1 MLTTVPSVFH
11 GGVNDVLLAAL
22 AVAVADWRA
31 ARGRGGGA
39 VLVDVEGHGREP
51 SDSGADVS
59 RTVGWF
65 TSITPAR
72 IDAGPLSLAEVA
84 AGGPAAG
91 ELVKRV
97 KEQLRAVPGD
107 PLDFGLLRYLN
118 PETAPALAGLP
129 VPQIGFNYLG
139 RHMAGTPNETGDWQP
154 APGGL
159 GELAVVPGGDL
170 GVVDAQ
176 SPAAHVLE
184 VAALARESAN
194 GPELV
199 VSLAWPGDLLEP
211 GAAAELADRWMAAL
225 GGIAAHAGQRG
236 AGGHSPSDFPLVRLS
251 QQQVGE
257 LEATVGALADIW
269 PLSPLQEGL
278 LFHAQYDEQGPDV
291 YLVQHVLEL
300 SGPLDLEM
308 LRASGQALL
317 KRHPNLRACFRQPAG
332 LDGPVQVI
340 PAHAELPWRVADVSA
355 ADDVTGAAAE
365 VAGRDRARFDPGVAP
380 LLRMTVVVLGPER
393 HQAVLTSHHILADG
407 WSMPVLVAELL
418 AIYRAGGNAGPLA
431 PVTPYRDYLAWLAA
445 QDKDVARET
454 WTRAL
459 AGVDGPTLLA
469 PAAQG
474 RPPVPP
480 DAVTVALDAKLG
492 ASLQER
498 ARGLGVTLN
507 TVMQGAWALLA
518 GRLTGRDD
526 VVFGVTVAGRPAE
539 LAGAESML
547 GLFINTVPARV
558 QLDPG
563 AAVTATLAT
572 LQNQQ
577 AELLDHQY
585 LGLAEIQ
592 KLAGHPVLFDT
603 LIVFENYPAIP
614 DTDSRGLRVTG
625 LNGRSAAHY
634 PLTLAVFPG
643 TPLRLRLSYRPDL
656 LDPPAAERLAG
667 RLVRVLAQVAADPG
681 TQVSRIEV
689 LDPAERRQLVAG
701 WNDTSAA
708 VPDLTLAGLFEAQA
722 ALAPDAVAVAGRGMA
737 LTYAGLNARANQ
749 LAWLLKARG
758 AGPERVVALAFG
770 RSAELVV
777 AVLAV
782 AKAGA
787 AYLPVDPGYPPERI
801 TFMLSDAAPVLLV
814 TTGLIGAEL
823 PAAGPERLV
832 VDDPAIA
839 AEVVGYPADSPGQAG
854 IRPGHPAYV
863 IYTSGSTGRP
873 KGVVVSHA
881 GIASLASV
889 LPERMGL
896 GPGARVLQF
905 ASPSFDS
912 SFLELCMALL
922 TGAALASAGGGRV
935 LPGEPLGRAVA
946 ELGVTHI
953 KVPPTA
959 LAVTPVAMLPERLT
973 VVVAGEACPPEL
985 AAVWSP
991 GRRMVNAYGPTETT
1005 VCPAMSAPLAAG
1017 GVVAIGRPGANTRV
1031 FVLDRWLAPAP
1042 VGVEG
1047 ELYVAGVQLARGY
1060 LKRPGLTSERFV
1072 ACPFGSGDRMYR
1084 TGDLAKWTAD
1094 GELVFAGRA
1103 DDQVKIRGFRVE
1115 PGEVEAVLAACPG
1128 LAHAAVVAR
1137 EDQPGHRQLAGY
1149 VVPAPGQVVDP
1160 AAVRQFAAARLPEY
1174 MLPSAVLVLDALPV
1188 TANGKLDRAAL
1199 PAPRF
1204 STDGRGPGSAVE
1216 EVVCSLFA
1224 EVLGVEARAADS
1236 FFDLGG
1242 DSLLAMQLISRVRAV
1257 LDAEVDIRAL
1267 FAAPTPAGIAA
1278 AAAASVT
1285 GAARAPLRVMARP
1298 GRVPLSF
1305 AQWRMWF
1312 LNQLDEAQSAY
1323 NIPVAVALD
1332 GTLDRDALQ
1341 QALADVAARH
1351 EVLRT
1356 IFPHREGVPWQ
1367 EILEPQAGS
1376 PPLAVRE
1383 VSDEQLADAMAE
1395 TIRQTFDLTAE
1406 VPWRAQLLVSRPGR
1420 QVLVLVVQHIAGD
1433 RWSMDVLARDLSAA
1447 YAARRAGSAPGWPRL
1462 PVQYADYA
1470 LWQRAVLGSDDDP
1483 ESVISAQLAYWRQAL
1498 DELPAELAL
1507 PADRP
1512 RPAVASHR
1520 GATVGLRVG
1529 PDTHAG
1535 LVAAA
1540 RAGRATVFMVV
1551 QAGLAVLL
1559 ARLGAG
1565 CDIPVGVPVA
1575 GRGDVALD
1583 DLAGFFVNTLVL
1595 RTDLGGDPP
1604 LATVIARVRRVAL
1617 AAYAHQDLPFER
1629 LVDMLHPERSLAR
1642 HPLFQTMLSVQA
1654 IAPARWDLPGLDVSP
1669 VPAAAAAA
1677 RFDLLFAMNERRGAA
1692 GVTAGLD
1699 GSLEYACDLFD
1710 GATAGQ
1716 FAARLIRV
1724 LEALAA
1730 DPGLTVSQVD
1740 ILDADER
1747 RQLVAGWNDS
1757 AAPVPEGTVAGLFE
1771 SAVAARP
1778 DAVALVCGQQAW
1790 TYAELD
1796 AWASRLARHLARA
1809 GAGPERVVAV
1819 AVERSAVMVAAVLAV
1834 LKCAAAYLP
1843 VDLGYPAERI
1853 AFMLADAGPALV
1865 VTTTAAARRLP
1876 ESGPAR
1882 MLADDLALADDLV
1895 VAGGA
1900 GQAPDRAPVSGGHA
1914 AYVIYTSG
1922 STGVP
1927 KGVVVTQD
1935 SVLNLAAWAATTL
1948 GAGGLGRVL
1957 AATSLSFDV
1966 SVFELVVP
1974 LLTGG
1979 CIEVTAD
1986 VLAAARRPGGW
1997 SGSLLSAVPSALAG
2011 LVASGDLGL
2020 AADVVILAGEA
2031 LPRWLTERLRTALP
2045 GARVANIYGPTEA
2058 TVYAAAWFAGDEI
2071 PAGPVV
2077 PVGRPLANTQLF
2089 VLDGWL
2095 GPVPAGVTGELY
2107 IAGAGLARGYLGR
2120 AGLTAERFVA
2130 CPFEPRRRMYR
2141 TGDLA
2146 RWTPDGD
2153 LVFCGRADDQVK
2165 VRGFRVEPGEV
2176 EAVLAACPGVARA
2189 VVVARED
2196 QLGRRLLAG
2205 YVLPEAGQAVD
2216 PAQVRQFVAGRLP
2229 DYMVP
2234 TAVIALDALPMTPSG
2249 KLDRAALPAPQFA
2262 GGAGREP
2269 RSAQEELWCSLFT
2282 QVLGMEQ
2289 IGAED
2294 GFFDLGGDSI
2304 LSMLLVAAAR
2314 RAGLLVTPRQVFQ
2327 LQTPAAL
2334 AGAAAPVPQRRA
2346 EPEDADAGAGPVALT
2361 PVTCWLAERGPLVP
2375 QFCQSMVVGVPPEL
2389 GLQPLTAAVQALV
2402 DHHDALRLI
2411 WSEHDGRWQLHTR
2424 TQGGVPA
2431 AGWVRRVPGADAA
2444 AEVVAAAGRL
2454 DPAAGV
2460 MAQVTW
2466 LDAGPQVPGRLV
2478 VVVHHL
2484 AIDGVSW
2491 RVLIPDLAAAW
2502 SAAAAGR
2509 APVLEPVGT
2518 SFRQWTALLTRRAAD
2533 PAITGQLPA
2542 WTAILR
2548 GGDVPLAS
2556 RPLDCAGE
2564 SAAGM
2569 DRMSLRVPAAVGST
2583 VLTTVPAM
2591 FHGGVNDVLL
2601 AALAVAVT
2609 DWRAGRGLGGGPVL
2623 VDIEGHGRDAGNE
2636 AVDLSRTVGWFTSI
2650 TPVRLDPGG
2659 VGLGEVAAGGAA
2671 AGALVKRVKEQL
2683 RAVPGDG
2690 LGFGL
2695 LRYLNP
2701 ETAPVL
2707 AALPV
2712 PQIGFNYLGR
2722 HLTGPPVPGGVWRPA
2737 PAEDGDGLGVVDAGL
2752 QPGHVLEVSALVR
2765 ESAGGPELML
2775 SLAWPQ
2781 DLLKHAEVAA
2791 LAQRWVA
2798 ALAGI
2803 AVHATRPGVGG
2814 HSPSDFPLVSVTQQV
2829 VEELEA
2835 AVGPVADVW
2844 PPSPL
2849 QEGLLFHALYDAQG
2863 PDVYL
2868 VQHVLELT
2876 GPLDLGVLRAAGQA
2890 MLERHPN
2897 LKASFREPAG
2907 LGAPVQVIPARTEL
2921 PWRVADV
2928 SGTTDVRAA
2937 AAEVAE
2943 RDRVRF
2949 DLTVAPL
2956 LRMTVVVLG
2965 PGRHHLVLTCHHILA
2980 DGWSMPVL
2988 TGELLAIY
2996 RAGGD
3001 AGGLAP
3007 VTPYRDYL
3015 AWLAEQD
3022 TGAARA
3028 AWVQALAG
3036 LDGPTLLAPAARDRT
3051 PVPPDAVTVAVG
3063 AGLDTALRQRA
3074 RALGVTLN
3082 TVLQG
3087 AWGLLAGRLTG
3098 RADVVFGITVAG
3110 RPAEL
3115 PGAESML
3122 GLFINTVPARVR
3134 LDPGVPVS
3142 EVLAELQDQ
3151 QAALFGYQYL
3161 GLAEIHKL
3169 AGHPVLFDT
3178 LLVFENYPPVPS
3190 GGDELGVTRLAG
3202 RSAGHYPLMLAVV
3215 PGAGLRLRLSYRPD
3229 VLDASTAQTVAGRLV
3244 RVLEQVAADPDV
3256 LVGRV
3261 NLLDPDERRQLVT
3274 GWNDTAADLP
3284 ERTLSELFEGAAAR
3298 SPDSVALV
3306 CGQQAWTY
3314 TGLDARASRL
3324 ARYLAGEGAGPGQVV
3339 AVAMERSAA
3348 MVAALLAV
3356 LKTGAAYLPVDPG
3369 YPAGRIAFLLADGCP
3384 ALMLTTAAVAG
3395 RLPAGGPRRVL
3406 ADDPATTAQVA
3417 AARGDRDRLT
3427 QAAGLSA
3434 YVTYTSGSTGVPKG
3448 VVVAHRGLVN
3458 RLAWMQREYQLAAG
3472 ERVLHKAPLGFDASV
3487 WELFWPL
3494 GTGGCVVVARP
3505 GGQQDP
3511 EYLSGLIER
3520 ERVNV
3525 AHFVP
3530 SMLSVFLDAG
3540 HRGPGVALR
3549 AVVCGGE
3556 ELPAR
3561 VRDRFA
3567 ALWPGVALHSFY
3579 GPTETTV
3586 AVTATRCRAGD
3597 GAVVPIGRPGSN
3609 TAVFVLDGWL
3619 APVPAGVTGELYVA
3633 GVQLARGYLNRP
3645 GLTAQ
3650 RFVASPFRA
3659 GERMYRTGD
3668 LARWTAGG
3676 EMVFCGRADDQV
3688 KIRGFRVEPGEVEAV
3703 LAACPGVARAAVMA
3717 REDQPGHRLLAGY
3730 VVPTPDQVVDPAAVR
3745 EHAAARLPDYMVPAV
3760 VVVIDQLPV
3769 TPSGKLDRAALP
3781 APQFG
3786 GGGQEPGS
3794 AVQEVVCSLFA
3805 EVLGVAQVGARDSF
3819 FDLGGDSLLAM
3830 QLISRVRG
3838 VLGADIDI
3846 RALFAAPTPAGIT
3859 AVAADAGAAPVP
3871 LQAVARPERVPLSFA
3886 QWRMWFLNQ
3895 LDEGRAVY
3903 NVPVAVWLDGL
3914 VDRSALE
3921 SALADV
3927 AARHEVLRTIFP
3939 HAGGV
3944 PWQQILDPVQ
3954 GRPVL
3959 AIREVGDQDPVDAI
3973 AEVASRG
3980 FDLTAELP
3988 WRAELLV
3995 CGAGR
4000 QMLVLV
4006 LQHIAGDGWST
4017 GVLARDLS
4025 AAYAARRASLAPGW
4039 APLPVQY
4046 ADYALW
4052 QRSVLGSEDDPES
4065 VISGQLAYWR
4075 QALAGLPAELDLPA
4089 DRLRPA
4095 VASHRGAA
4103 VGLRVGPVTHAGLVA
4118 AARAGRATVSM
4129 VAQAGLAVLLARLG
4143 AGCDIPLGVPVAGRG
4158 DVALDD
4164 LAGFFVNTLVL
4175 RTDVSGDPPLAAVIG
4190 RARQVAV
4197 DAYAHQD
4204 VPFERLVE
4212 MLHPDRSLA
4221 RHPLFQVMLSVQNLP
4236 APRWDLPGLN
4246 ASPAPV
4252 ALAVARFDL
4261 SVTLRETRGEDGTP
4275 AGLDG
4280 SVQYARDLFDEATA
4294 GQVAGR
4300 LVRVLEALAADPG
4313 VPVSRVEILDPAERR
4328 QLVAG
4333 WNDTA
4338 APVPDVPLGGLFAGQ
4353 VAARPDAVALV
4364 CGDQAWTYAGLDAW
4378 ASRLAGYLTGLGAAP
4393 ERIVAVAVERSAA
4406 MVAAVLAVLKTG
4418 AAYLPVDP
4426 GYPAERIAF
4435 LLADAHPALVV
4446 TSTTVARRLPAGG
4459 PARVLADD
4467 LPVAG
4472 DAVAPP
4478 VVTPAGPVAVRAG
4491 HPAYVIYTSGSTG
4504 TPKGVAVAH
4513 AAVVNRLTWM
4523 QDQYQLGAEERV
4535 LHKTPL
4541 GFDVSVWELW
4551 WPLSVGGCL
4560 VLARPGGQQ
4569 DPEYLAALIEREHVT
4584 TAHFVP
4590 SMLAAFLAGL
4600 EAGRCA
4606 GLARVVCSGEA
4617 LAPELAAQAGERL
4630 AGVLHNLYGPTETAV
4645 DVTFW
4650 QCPRD
4655 GGGVVAIGRPV
4666 ANTAMFVLDQW
4677 LAPVPAGVAGEL
4689 YVAGVQLARGYLGQ
4703 PALTAQRFVACPFAA
4718 GERMYRTCDLAR
4730 WTAAGDLVYAGR
4742 ADDQVKIRGFRV
4754 EPGEVEAVLAGC
4766 AGVGRVAVAVREDQ
4780 PGHKLLAGYVVREP
4794 GQVVDPA
4801 AVREYAA
4808 GLLPDYMVPAA
4819 VLVLDELP
4827 VTANG
4832 KLDRAALPAP
4842 QFAGAGGRGP
4852 QSAREE
4858 LWCSLFADV
4867 LGVAAVGAEDG
4878 FFDLGGDSI
4887 LSMLLVV
4894 AARRAGQ
4901 VVSPRQ
4907 VFQLQTPAALAVAA
4921 EPAAQ
4926 PSSELTD
4933 AGAGPVELTPV
4944 VCWLAGRGALAAGFC
4959 QSMVVSVPPDLGVE
4973 PLAAAVRAVVDRHDA
4988 LRMIWSQDAD
4998 GGWQLRTRAAG
5009 EVPVAGWVRRVPG
5022 GDAGPE
5028 VAAAAG
5034 RLDPASGVMAQV
5046 TWLDDGP
5053 GVPGRLVVV
5062 VHHLAVDGVSWRVLI
5077 PDLAAAWAAAAAGR
5091 TPALEPVGVSFRQ
5104 WAGLLARR
5112 AQDPAITAELPAWT
5126 AVLDGGDVPLAARA
5140 LDPDADTT
5148 AAMSRVSRTAGSAVT
5163 EAVLTRVPS
5172 VFHGGVNDVL
5182 LAALA
5187 VAVADWRARRG
5198 LAGGPVLVDVEGHGR
5213 QAGADGVDLSRTV
5226 GWFTS
5231 IAPVRLDPG
5240 AAGLRAVASGGA
5252 AARDLVKR
5260 VKEQLRAVPGDG
5272 LGFGLLRYLNAE
5284 TGPVLAGLPVPQI
5297 GFNYLGRH
5305 MAGSPSPGGAWQ
5317 AVPAPVEAAGRG
5329 AGHGGDGGAGVSAAH
5344 VLEVNARVRESA
5356 DGPELVVSLAWPQ
5369 GLLEHAD
5376 VAALADGWLAALG
5389 GIVAHA
5395 ERPGAG
5401 GHSPSDFPLVP
5412 VSQQQVLELE
5422 DAVGAL
5428 ADVWPMSPLQE
5439 GLLFHAQFD
5448 AQGQDVYLVQN
5459 VLELDGPLDL
5469 AVMRAAGQSLLERH
5483 PNLRACFRQLASG
5496 PVQVVPA
5503 RVELPWRV
5511 VDVSGADDVVGAAAQ
5526 VAVRNRARFDLAV
5539 APLLRMTVVVLGGG
5553 RHQLVLTI
5561 HHILTDGWSM
5571 PVLTGE
5577 LLAIYRAGGD
5587 AGGLAPVRPYRDYLE
5602 WLAGQDTGAA
5612 RAAWGQA
5619 LAGVDGPTLLA
5630 PAAQDRPP
5638 VVPDAVTVTLD
5649 ADLDAALRQRARD
5662 LGVTL
5667 NTVLQGAWALLAG
5680 RLAGRDDVT
5689 FGVTVAGR
5697 PAELPGAQTML
5708 GLFINT
5714 VPARVRLN
5722 PATSVAG
5729 VLAGLQDQQA
5739 ALLDYQYLGL
5749 AEIHK
5754 LAGHPALFDSLI
5766 VFENYPV
5773 APPGT
5778 GDDRGG
5784 LRVAG
5789 RLPGRGA
5796 GHYPLMLAVVP
5807 GSALRLRLSYRPD
5820 VFGASAAQAVLRRL
5834 VRVLGQLA
5842 ADPGLPVS
5850 RVEILDPDERRELVT
5865 GWNDTAAPVPDATL
5879 AGQFEAQAAA
5889 RPDAVALV
5897 CGQQAWTY
5905 AGLDARATAM
5915 ARRLARAGAGPER
5928 VVAVAVQRSAL
5939 MATAVL
5945 AVLKTGAAYLP
5956 VDVSYP
5962 PERVAFMLADAAPV
5976 LVVTTAAVAAR
5987 LPEGGPAHVLADD
6000 LPPGDDG
6007 DEGWRS
6013 AVVAPGWPAYLAYT
6027 SGSTGV
6033 PKGVVVAHRG
6043 VVNRLAWMQDQYQLG
6058 AEERVLHKAPL
6069 GFDASVWELFWPLG
6083 AGGCVVLARPGG
6095 QQDPGYLA
6103 ALILRE
6109 RVQVAHFVPSV
6120 LAVFTDAGREDPG
6133 TALRLVLSG
6142 GEELPAAVRDRF
6154 AARWPTAALH
6164 NPYGPTETTVAVT
6177 AAQCRADS
6185 GDVVPIGRPGAN
6197 TAVFVLDHWLS
6208 PVPAGAAG
6216 ELYVAGVQLARGY
6229 LNRPGLTAE
6238 RFVACPF
6245 VAGQQMYR
6253 TGDVARWTPDGELVF
6268 AGRADEQVKVRGF
6281 RVEPGEVEAV
6291 LAACPGVA
6299 RAVVAVREDQPG
6311 RKLLAGYV
6319 VPAAGQVVQPERVRE
6334 HAARRLPDYM
6344 VPAAVLVVDELPV
6357 TASGKLDRAA
6367 LPAPQFAG
6375 GGRAAGSPVEE
6386 VVCSL
6391 FAEVLGVDLVGVGD
6405 GFFDLGGDSLL
6416 AMQLISRVRAVLDA
6430 EVDIRALFAAPT
6442 PAGLAAVL
6450 AAGAGAARAP
6460 LRAMTRPERVPLS
6473 FAQWRMWFLNQLDE
6487 GRATYNLP
6495 VAIRLDGALDQ
6506 DALAEALADVAVRHE
6521 VLRTIF
6527 PSQDGVP
6534 WQQILDPEP
6543 GKPSLAVRAV
6553 GDDDLAGA
6561 VAEVTRRGFDLT
6573 AELPW
6578 RAELLV
6584 CGPER
6589 QVLVLVVQHIA
6600 GDGWSMGVLARD
6612 LSAAYAARRAGSAPG
6627 WAALPVQYADYALWQ
6642 RAVLGSEDDPGS
6654 VISGQLAYWRQ
6665 ALAGLPAE
6673 LVLPADRP
6681 RPPVASHRGAT
6692 VGLRVDVRVHA
6703 GLVAAARAGRATVFM
6718 VVQAGLTLLLA
6729 RLGAGCD
6736 VPLGI
6741 PAAGRGDVALDDLA
6755 GFFVNTLVLRTDA
6768 SGDPSLAEMIARA
6781 RQAALGAYAHQDVP
6795 FERLVEMLHPDR
6807 SLARHPLFQVMLS
6820 VQNLPAARW
6829 ALSGLEASP
6838 APAASA
6844 AARFDLAVMLRET
6857 RGSAGT
6863 TGGLDGSVRYA
6874 CDLFD
6879 EATAGQLAGRLV
6891 RVLEQIAAD
6900 PGLRVSRVRVLEE
6913 AERRQLVAGWNDT
6926 GVPVPAADAGGVVR
6940 GAGGG
6945 AARCGGPG
6953 VRAAGV
6959 DVCGAG

>member
-2609 DWRAGRGLGGGPVL
+2609 DWRPGRGLGGGPVL

-4446 TSTTVARRLPAGG
+4446 TSTTVARRLPASG

-4808 GLLPDYMVPAA
+4808 GRLPDYMVPAA

-4842 QFAGAGGRGP
+4842 QFAGPAAGGRSRHGRN
-4852 QSAREE
+4852 SGAR
-4858 LWCSLFADV
+4858 CSPTCWASLRWAPRTGS
-4867 LGVAAVGAEDG
+4867 LTWAATA
-4878 FFDLGGDSI
+4878 SCRCCW
-4887 LSMLLVV
+4887 SW
-4894 AARRAGQ
+4894 RRG
-4901 VVSPRQ
+4901 
-4907 VFQLQTPAALAVAA
+4907 
-4921 EPAAQ
+4921 
-4926 PSSELTD
+4926 
-4933 AGAGPVELTPV
+4933 
-4944 VCWLAGRGALAAGFC
+4944 GRGRWSALGRYSSC
-4959 QSMVVSVPPDLGVE
+4959 RRPPRWPSRRSL
-4973 PLAAAVRAVVDRHDA
+4973 PR
-4988 LRMIWSQDAD
+4988 S
-4998 GGWQLRTRAAG
+4998 RAA
-5009 EVPVAGWVRRVPG
+5009 
-5022 GDAGPE
+5022 
-5028 VAAAAG
+5028 
-5034 RLDPASGVMAQV
+5034 S
-5046 TWLDDGP
+5046 
-5053 GVPGRLVVV
+5053 
-5062 VHHLAVDGVSWRVLI
+5062 
-5077 PDLAAAWAAAAAGR
+5077 
-5091 TPALEPVGVSFRQ
+5091 
-5104 WAGLLARR
+5104 
-5112 AQDPAITAELPAWT
+5112 
-5126 AVLDGGDVPLAARA
+5126 
-5140 LDPDADTT
+5140 
-5148 AAMSRVSRTAGSAVT
+5148 
-5163 EAVLTRVPS
+5163 
-5172 VFHGGVNDVL
+5172 
-5182 LAALA
+5182 
-5187 VAVADWRARRG
+5187 
-5198 LAGGPVLVDVEGHGR
+5198 
-5213 QAGADGVDLSRTV
+5213 
-5226 GWFTS
+5226 
-5231 IAPVRLDPG
+5231 
-5240 AAGLRAVASGGA
+5240 
-5252 AARDLVKR
+5252 
-5260 VKEQLRAVPGDG
+5260 
-5272 LGFGLLRYLNAE
+5272 
-5284 TGPVLAGLPVPQI
+5284 
-5297 GFNYLGRH
+5297 
-5305 MAGSPSPGGAWQ
+5305 
-5317 AVPAPVEAAGRG
+5317 
-5329 AGHGGDGGAGVSAAH
+5329 
-5344 VLEVNARVRESA
+5344 
-5356 DGPELVVSLAWPQ
+5356 
-5369 GLLEHAD
+5369 
-5376 VAALADGWLAALG
+5376 
-5389 GIVAHA
+5389 
-5395 ERPGAG
+5395 
-5401 GHSPSDFPLVP
+5401 
-5412 VSQQQVLELE
+5412 
-5422 DAVGAL
+5422 
-5428 ADVWPMSPLQE
+5428 
-5439 GLLFHAQFD
+5439 
-5448 AQGQDVYLVQN
+5448 
-5459 VLELDGPLDL
+5459 
-5469 AVMRAAGQSLLERH
+5469 
-5483 PNLRACFRQLASG
+5483 
-5496 PVQVVPA
+5496 
-5503 RVELPWRV
+5503 
-5511 VDVSGADDVVGAAAQ
+5511 
-5526 VAVRNRARFDLAV
+5526 
-5539 APLLRMTVVVLGGG
+5539 
-5553 RHQLVLTI
+5553 
-5561 HHILTDGWSM
+5561 
-5571 PVLTGE
+5571 
-5577 LLAIYRAGGD
+5577 
-5587 AGGLAPVRPYRDYLE
+5587 
-5602 WLAGQDTGAA
+5602 
-5612 RAAWGQA
+5612 
-5619 LAGVDGPTLLA
+5619 
-5630 PAAQDRPP
+5630 
-5638 VVPDAVTVTLD
+5638 
-5649 ADLDAALRQRARD
+5649 
-5662 LGVTL
+5662 
-5667 NTVLQGAWALLAG
+5667 
-5680 RLAGRDDVT
+5680 
-5689 FGVTVAGR
+5689 
-5697 PAELPGAQTML
+5697 
-5708 GLFINT
+5708 
-5714 VPARVRLN
+5714 
-5722 PATSVAG
+5722 
-5729 VLAGLQDQQA
+5729 
-5739 ALLDYQYLGL
+5739 
-5749 AEIHK
+5749 
-5754 LAGHPALFDSLI
+5754 
-5766 VFENYPV
+5766 
-5773 APPGT
+5773 
-5778 GDDRGG
+5778 
-5784 LRVAG
+5784 
-5789 RLPGRGA
+5789 
-5796 GHYPLMLAVVP
+5796 
-5807 GSALRLRLSYRPD
+5807 
-5820 VFGASAAQAVLRRL
+5820 
-5834 VRVLGQLA
+5834 
-5842 ADPGLPVS
+5842 
-5850 RVEILDPDERRELVT
+5850 
-5865 GWNDTAAPVPDATL
+5865 
-5879 AGQFEAQAAA
+5879 
-5889 RPDAVALV
+5889 
-5897 CGQQAWTY
+5897 
-5905 AGLDARATAM
+5905 
-5915 ARRLARAGAGPER
+5915 
-5928 VVAVAVQRSAL
+5928 
-5939 MATAVL
+5939 
-5945 AVLKTGAAYLP
+5945 
-5956 VDVSYP
+5956 
-5962 PERVAFMLADAAPV
+5962 
-5976 LVVTTAAVAAR
+5976 
-5987 LPEGGPAHVLADD
+5987 
-6000 LPPGDDG
+6000 
-6007 DEGWRS
+6007 
-6013 AVVAPGWPAYLAYT
+6013 
-6027 SGSTGV
+6027 
-6033 PKGVVVAHRG
+6033 
-6043 VVNRLAWMQDQYQLG
+6043 
-6058 AEERVLHKAPL
+6058 
-6069 GFDASVWELFWPLG
+6069 
-6083 AGGCVVLARPGG
+6083 
-6095 QQDPGYLA
+6095 
-6103 ALILRE
+6103 
-6109 RVQVAHFVPSV
+6109 
-6120 LAVFTDAGREDPG
+6120 
-6133 TALRLVLSG
+6133 
-6142 GEELPAAVRDRF
+6142 
-6154 AARWPTAALH
+6154 
-6164 NPYGPTETTVAVT
+6164 
-6177 AAQCRADS
+6177 
-6185 GDVVPIGRPGAN
+6185 
-6197 TAVFVLDHWLS
+6197 
-6208 PVPAGAAG
+6208 
-6216 ELYVAGVQLARGY
+6216 
-6229 LNRPGLTAE
+6229 
-6238 RFVACPF
+6238 
-6245 VAGQQMYR
+6245 
-6253 TGDVARWTPDGELVF
+6253 
-6268 AGRADEQVKVRGF
+6268 
-6281 RVEPGEVEAV
+6281 
-6291 LAACPGVA
+6291 
-6299 RAVVAVREDQPG
+6299 
-6311 RKLLAGYV
+6311 
-6319 VPAAGQVVQPERVRE
+6319 
-6334 HAARRLPDYM
+6334 
-6344 VPAAVLVVDELPV
+6344 
-6357 TASGKLDRAA
+6357 
-6367 LPAPQFAG
+6367 
-6375 GGRAAGSPVEE
+6375 
-6386 VVCSL
+6386 
-6391 FAEVLGVDLVGVGD
+6391 
-6405 GFFDLGGDSLL
+6405 
-6416 AMQLISRVRAVLDA
+6416 
-6430 EVDIRALFAAPT
+6430 
-6442 PAGLAAVL
+6442 
-6450 AAGAGAARAP
+6450 
-6460 LRAMTRPERVPLS
+6460 
-6473 FAQWRMWFLNQLDE
+6473 
-6487 GRATYNLP
+6487 
-6495 VAIRLDGALDQ
+6495 
-6506 DALAEALADVAVRHE
+6506 
-6521 VLRTIF
+6521 
-6527 PSQDGVP
+6527 
-6534 WQQILDPEP
+6534 
-6543 GKPSLAVRAV
+6543 
-6553 GDDDLAGA
+6553 
-6561 VAEVTRRGFDLT
+6561 
-6573 AELPW
+6573 
-6578 RAELLV
+6578 
-6584 CGPER
+6584 
-6589 QVLVLVVQHIA
+6589 
-6600 GDGWSMGVLARD
+6600 
-6612 LSAAYAARRAGSAPG
+6612 
-6627 WAALPVQYADYALWQ
+6627 
-6642 RAVLGSEDDPGS
+6642 
-6654 VISGQLAYWRQ
+6654 
-6665 ALAGLPAE
+6665 
-6673 LVLPADRP
+6673 
-6681 RPPVASHRGAT
+6681 
-6692 VGLRVDVRVHA
+6692 
-6703 GLVAAARAGRATVFM
+6703 
-6718 VVQAGLTLLLA
+6718 
-6729 RLGAGCD
+6729 
-6736 VPLGI
+6736 
-6741 PAAGRGDVALDDLA
+6741 
-6755 GFFVNTLVLRTDA
+6755 
-6768 SGDPSLAEMIARA
+6768 
-6781 RQAALGAYAHQDVP
+6781 
-6795 FERLVEMLHPDR
+6795 
-6807 SLARHPLFQVMLS
+6807 
-6820 VQNLPAARW
+6820 
-6829 ALSGLEASP
+6829 
-6838 APAASA
+6838 
-6844 AARFDLAVMLRET
+6844 
-6857 RGSAGT
+6857 
-6863 TGGLDGSVRYA
+6863 
-6874 CDLFD
+6874 
-6879 EATAGQLAGRLV
+6879 
-6891 RVLEQIAAD
+6891 
-6900 PGLRVSRVRVLEE
+6900 
-6913 AERRQLVAGWNDT
+6913 
-6926 GVPVPAADAGGVVR
+6926 
-6940 GAGGG
+6940 
-6945 AARCGGPG
+6945 
-6953 VRAAGV
+6953 
-6959 DVCGAG
+6959 